1 MKIGSEYGGSSGYDP
16 ATDAMSHMTVDD
28 IWNGYRGYVVG
39 LSLGNKFTG
48 EHEELVKGAFERY
61 RHTTRFTQEQLA
73 RVLYITLSNA
83 KHKCIEWKKPIV
95 RYI

>member
-16 ATDAMSHMTVDD
+16 ATDAMSHMTVDN

-48 EHEELVKGAFERY
+48 EHEELVKGAFEI
-61 RHTTRFTQEQLA
+61 HTRAIGESFKYNPQESVA
-73 RVLYITLSNA
+73 YV
-83 KHKCIEWKKPIV
+83 
-95 RYI
+95 